1 MEENMGFF
9 KNLFG
14 GGKDEPDYIDEDM
27 LERESWSKDQWREF
41 IVEKSFINFMYLE
54 NEDQKCNE
62 FDKNE
67 LLDEGLDEDEG
78 IYV

>member
-27 LERESWSKDQWREF
+27 LERESWSKDQWREY
-41 IVEKSFINFMYLE
+41 IVEEAFGKY
-54 NEDQKCNE
+54 
-62 FDKNE
+62 
-67 LLDEGLDEDEG
+67 
-78 IYV
+78 Y

>member
-1 MEENMGFF
+1 MGFF

-41 IVEKSFINFMYLE
+41 IVEKSFINFMY
-54 NEDQKCNE
+54 
-62 FDKNE
+62 
-67 LLDEGLDEDEG
+67 
-78 IYV
+78 